1 MHDSNVIS
9 INFLHD
15 LQITVTVDKILE
27 NFVTQCCDWP
37 MQQTH
42 EHDWL
47 RDMVGI
53 QNNKCI
59 KNTAV
64 KVSPNSNFN
73 DICIL
78 FCSYF

>member
-9 INFLHD
+9 TNFLHD
-15 LQITVTVDKILE
+15 LQITVIVDKILE

-47 RDMVGI
+47 RDMAGI
-53 QNNKCI
+53 QNNMYI
-59 KNTAV
+59 K
-64 KVSPNSNFN
+64 KYSSKSEP
-73 DICIL
+73 
-78 FCSYF
+78 

>member
-9 INFLHD
+9 TNFLHD

-47 RDMVGI
+47 TDMAGV
-53 QNNKCI
+53 QNNKYI
-59 KNTAV
+59 K
-64 KVSPNSNFN
+64 KYSSKSEP
-73 DICIL
+73 
-78 FCSYF
+78 